1 MQDQHKIVIFDINSS
16 QRDYLRS
23 IIARLGYRSFCF
35 EKETSCFDNLQS
47 LEPELILFKPISLE
61 NAARFLHAV
70 KIISPELPVI
80 LISNDN
86 KIKKFI
92 IRDCFKNVKRVN
104 APVKVFE
111 IQKSIKKLLKK
122 NNENTNNNYNPAI
135 IGNSPEIRAI
145 KKIIPELGKSPEAI
159 LIQGEAGTGK
169 ELIARA
175 IYHAGV
181 EKESAFVKVNA
192 KDLSLEIIE
201 KEIFGVYA
209 GNVQTNKKNSN
220 NQIKILNNRTILLD
234 RIEKIPE
241 QLQSKLLWLV
251 GGAGQSRYWQDN
263 QKPFTRI
270 IATTDIEIGDLVE
283 MGKFRKD
290 LYYRLNVIQLDI
302 PPLRERVD
310 DISLLTD
317 YFSYKYCI
325 AYCKSCFEQSG
336 RVKNIFY
343 SYNWPGN
350 IRELEEFVKD
360 LVFRGDES
368 WIYQKICREK
378 DISPLPGFYP
388 QANDIYA
395 LAEVEKLKN
404 HFHDLSNLSL
414 KSICSEFV
422 SRAEKKMMKKALE
435 STNWNRK
442 KAAGVLDISY
452 KSLLN
457 KIKHYELRL

>member
-1 MQDQHKIVIFDINSS
+1 MRNMPDQHKIVIFEINPS

-23 IIARLGYRSFCF
+23 VIIRLGYRPFCF

-47 LEPELILFKPISLE
+47 FEPELILFKPVSLE

-70 KIISPELPVI
+70 KIISPELPVL
-80 LISNDN
+80 LISNDD

-92 IRDCFKNVKRVN
+92 IRDCFKNVKRIN
-104 APVKVFE
+104 TPLKVFE
-111 IQKSIKKLLKK
+111 MQKSIKKLLKK
-122 NNENTNNNYNPAI
+122 NNENANNNYNPAI
-135 IGNSPEIRAI
+135 IGNSPEITAI
-145 KKIIPELGKSPEAI
+145 KKIIPELGKSPEPV

-175 IYHAGV
+175 IYH
-181 EKESAFVKVNA
+181 ESLEERSAFVKVNA

-201 KEIFGVYA
+201 KELFELYP
-209 GNVQTNKKNSN
+209 KN
-220 NQIKILNNRTILLD
+220 NQIKFLNNRTILLD
-234 RIEKIPE
+234 GIEKIPE

-251 GGAGQSRYWQDN
+251 EEGQSFKSWQEN

-283 MGKFRKD
+283 IGKFRKD

-302 PPLRERVD
+302 PPLRERVE

-325 AYCKSCFEQSG
+325 EYCKSCFEQSG

-343 SYNWPGN
+343 SYHWPGN
-350 IRELEEFVKD
+350 VRELEELVKD
-360 LVFRGDES
+360 VVFRSDES
-368 WIYQKICREK
+368 WVYQKLCRK
-378 DISPLPGFYP
+378 KNISSLPGFYL

-414 KSICSEFV
+414 KPICNEFV
-422 SRAEKKMMKKALE
+422 SRAEKKMMQKALE

-442 KAAGVLDISY
+442 KAAGILDISY

-457 KIKHYELRL
+457 KIKYYELAL